1 MFSWLRRN
9 LFGSASEPVA
19 ERRRD
24 PALDSLHELVRRQRA
39 EPTPDLP
46 EENETKPPAQP
57 EIPVKHYQFKGLSC
71 FIHPEDNPGM
81 NGAGGFASHRS
92 DAAGR
97 HIIAL
102 TPCMEMEDDCR
113 TLRDQHLRPNIVGT
127 RAFRKGNFPHQAG
140 GPVYWVFWECGPNV
154 SYHYFWEQRAG
165 LTLHLSG
172 DGPRQTLPS
181 WEPLI
186 RFAAASMRG
195 DGYVVPI
202 LTRGLALERQDDG
215 AVAFY
220 FSDPDPQEPLRPQ
233 CFVLSRE
240 QFAEWLETCTSQP
253 FSLQQGSNSMS
264 SRPAGG
270 GVEFETSD
278 RHGPHLGGAL
288 SAGELQMARSFL
300 G

>member
-9 LFGSASEPVA
+9 SVLDGLHQLAEEGESKVPDQPKSPV
-19 ERRRD
+19 R
-24 PALDSLHELVRRQRA
+24 
-39 EPTPDLP
+39 
-46 EENETKPPAQP
+46 
-57 EIPVKHYQFKGLSC
+57 HYQFKGLSC
-71 FIHPEDNPGM
+71 YIHPEDNPGQ
-81 NGAGGFASHRS
+81 NFAGGFASHRS

-102 TPCMEMEDDCR
+102 SPCMDMEDDCR
-113 TLRDQHLRPNIVGT
+113 SLRDQHMRPNIVNT

-140 GPVYWVFWECGPNV
+140 GAVYWVFWECDDIV
-154 SYHYFWEQRAG
+154 SYHYFWEQREG

-172 DGPRQTLPS
+172 DGPRQTLAA
-181 WEPLI
+181 WEPAI
-186 RFAAASMRG
+186 RFAAATMRG

-215 AVAFY
+215 AVAFH

-233 CFVLSRE
+233 CFVLTAE
-240 QFAEWLETCTSQP
+240 QFGEWLNSCTREP

-264 SRPAGG
+264 SRPVGD
-270 GVEFETSD
+270 GVEFDTED

-288 SAGELQMARSFL
+288 DADELQRARTFL
-300 G
+300 S